1 MTQAERVIVGKQNEL
16 HLKVENHA
24 RQRSLW
30 RDAGRR
36 LVRNKLSML
45 GVIIFAWLVF
55 MAIFGPAV
63 APYPYMEQ
71 NLDRVAETPSWDYWL
86 GTDDLGRDMLS
97 RILWGARTAGIV
109 AIISTTMSLT
119 VGVVL
124 GSLGA
129 FAGGWVD
136 WLIARLVDV
145 TMSIPQLLVASLV
158 ASTARTPVAVW
169 VDEMYTRTGWSF
181 FSTPAYVDLIV
192 VFGALA
198 FIQWPGY
205 ARLIRGQ
212 ILSLREKEFV
222 EGARAVGVHQGR
234 ILFQYLIPNALGPII
249 VAVTFGF
256 AGAIVAEAALSFLG
270 VGVQPPQPS
279 WGTMIRDNALSWRY
293 RPWLV
298 AVPGFTIGLI
308 SLGINFLGDGLND
321 ALNPKQAER

>member
-1 MTQAERVIVGKQNEL
+1 MAQAEHNRAVLGAALQLNE
-16 HLKVENHA
+16 VANR

-36 LVRNKLSML
+36 LLRNKLSLL
-45 GVIIFAWLVF
+45 GVLIFAWLVL
-55 MAIFGPAV
+55 MAIFGPVV
-63 APYPYMEQ
+63 APYAYMEQ
-71 NLDRVAETPSWDYWL
+71 NLDRVAETPSWNYWL

-119 VGVVL
+119 LGVIL
-124 GSLGA
+124 GALGA

-136 WLIARLVDV
+136 WVIARLIDV

-158 ASTARTPVAVW
+158 ASTFRAPVAGW
-169 VDEMYTRTGWSF
+169 VDAMYVRTGWGL
-181 FSTPAYVDLIV
+181 FSSPAYVDLIV

-222 EGARAVGVHQGR
+222 EGARAVGVRQGR

-279 WGTMIRDNALSWRY
+279 WGAMIRDNALSWRY